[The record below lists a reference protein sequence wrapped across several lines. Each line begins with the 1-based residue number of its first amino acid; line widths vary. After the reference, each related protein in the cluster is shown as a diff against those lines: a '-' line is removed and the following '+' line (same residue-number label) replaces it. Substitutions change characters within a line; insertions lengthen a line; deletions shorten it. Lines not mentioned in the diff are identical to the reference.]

1 MASKKPHRALSAV
14 RATDETA
21 VGGVETFRDRL
32 CRPVRDLACLV
43 IVAGTAIGEKIPLA
57 ADRLVIGRQPD
68 ADLCL
73 IDALVSRHHA
83 EIVVDQDGFLL
94 RDLSSRN
101 GTFCNERQVTEKILE
116 DGDLIRIGGSAL
128 KYVGRD
134 SIEHLYLSVMADRA
148 RMDGLT
154 GLFNK
159 RTFQDYLDRTV
170 LRCRDLHEPLSV
182 VLVDVDWFKR
192 VNDRWGHPAGDHVLK
207 EIAGLLKEGFRPT
220 DLFAR
225 VGGEELGLILPYTDA
240 AGALKVGER
249 MRKRVAE
256 HAVVFEGRTIG
267 VTVSV
272 GLAEMSEDVDGA
284 VLVARADQA
293 LYAAK
298 KQGRNRTVRFDD
310 AARRP
315 SRRRK
320 AA

>member
-1 MASKKPHRALSAV
+1 MGS
-14 RATDETA
+14 
-21 VGGVETFRDRL
+21 VETRGERL
-32 CRPVRDLACLV
+32 GRPVRDLACLV
-43 IVAGTAIGEKIPLA
+43 VVAGTGIGEKIPLA
-57 ADRLVIGRQPD
+57 TDRLVIGRQPD
-68 ADLCL
+68 ADVCL

-101 GTFCNERQVTEKILE
+101 GTFCNERQVTERILE
-116 DGDLIRIGGSAL
+116 DGDLIHIGGSAF

-159 RTFQDYLDRTV
+159 QTFQDYLERTV
-170 LRCRDLHEPLSV
+170 LRCRDLREPLSV
-182 VLVDVDWFKR
+182 VLLDIDWFKR
-192 VNDRWGHPAGDHVLK
+192 VNDRWGHPAGDAVLQ
-207 EIAGLLKEGFRPT
+207 ETAGLLKDGFRPT

-240 AGALKVGER
+240 DGALKVGER

-256 HAVVFEGRTIG
+256 HAVVFEGHTIG

-272 GLAEMSEDVDGA
+272 GVADMGEDVDEA
-284 VLVARADQA
+284 LLVARADQA

-298 KQGRNRTVRFDD
+298 KQGRNRTMCFDD
-310 AARRP
+310 AARGP